1 MREEDPHPQAP
12 PLALCF
18 CLSRG
23 PPEDPGRAGSGGCW
37 LGEETAAQKKQEPRS
52 PSSPALCCRPQPGI
66 SPMDQQHLPRPAGQD
81 ARDQPTKPRPS
92 LCSQGSETCPLQT
105 LQRHH
110 FPHSRPHG
118 GSRNGLQLSVHPNP
132 PAAVPSPSPTG
143 PAQGAALCAAC
154 LPPQVGLGAL
164 CSWRNSPGPRV
175 CVFHFPLSCIGEGNG
190 NPLQCS
196 CLENPR
202 DEGAWLAATYG
213 VAQSRT
219 RLKRLSSSSMDVC
232 RLPRWR

>member
-18 CLSRG
+18 CLSQS

-37 LGEETAAQKKQEPRS
+37 LGEETAAQKKQEPGS
-52 PSSPALCCRPQPGI
+52 PSSPALCCRPEPGI
-66 SPMDQQHLPRPAGQD
+66 SPMDQQHPPQASRT
-81 ARDQPTKPRPS
+81 RSKDQPTRPRPS
-92 LCSQGSETCPLQT
+92 LSSQGSETCPLQT

-110 FPHSRPHG
+110 FPHSRPHR
-118 GSRNGLQLSVHPNP
+118 GSRNGLQLSGPLCIPTP

-154 LPPQVGLGAL
+154 LPPQVGLGTL
-164 CSWRNSPGPRV
+164 CSWRNSPDPWM
-175 CVFHFPLSCIGEGNG
+175 CVFHFSLSCIGEGNG

-202 DEGAWLAATYG
+202 DRGAWWAAVYRVT
-213 VAQSRT
+213 QSRT
-219 RLKRLSSSSMDVC
+219 
-232 RLPRWR
+232 